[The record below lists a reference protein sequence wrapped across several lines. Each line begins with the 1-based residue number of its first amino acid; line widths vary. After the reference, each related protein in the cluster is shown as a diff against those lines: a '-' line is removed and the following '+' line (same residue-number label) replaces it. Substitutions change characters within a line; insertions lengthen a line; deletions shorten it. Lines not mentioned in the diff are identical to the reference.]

1 MKSEKL
7 IQAIDIYKIY
17 STGGMD
23 TAVIKGVSFNVNR
36 GDKLVL
42 IGASGSGKTTL
53 INIISG
59 FIQPSAGQIYWQGY
73 NTDISNVQQSELTK
87 FRRRFLSLITQED
100 NIIPYLNVRDNILL
114 DSNISEITIDH
125 DYYDHVVKLLGIKHL
140 ENRIA
145 GTLSRGEAKR
155 VNIAG
160 VLLTKPTIIIGDE
173 PVAALDV
180 KNANEIL
187 DLFDKINE
195 ELGITFI
202 LTTHDQAVVSH
213 GNKIIELNDGIIFG
227 DHQSDINL
235 YDLNKSRKI
244 PVDSTGRVLIPDHI
258 LEKLNYPKSFSINL
272 DTEETGIHLVPE
284 FDDRLI
290 DKTRKCNN
298 CTRLS
303 ENKIC
308 PSCGYPTIEI

>member
-1 MKSEKL
+1 MKSERL

-23 TAVIKGVSFNVNR
+23 TAVIKGVSFTVNR
-36 GDKLVL
+36 GDKLIL

-59 FIQPSAGQIYWQGY
+59 FLQPSAGQIYWQGY
-73 NTDISNVQQSELTK
+73 STDISNVKQNKLTK
-87 FRRRFLSLITQED
+87 YRRKFLSLITQE
-100 NIIPYLNVRDNILL
+100 NSIIPYLNVRDNILL
-114 DSNISEITIDH
+114 DSDISEIDIDYE
-125 DYYDHVVKLLGIKHL
+125 YYEQVINLLGIKHL
-140 ENRIA
+140 EKRIA

-213 GNKIIELNDGIIFG
+213 GNKIIELKDGILFG
-227 DHQSDINL
+227 DHKSDINL

-244 PVDSTGRVLIPDHI
+244 PIDSTGRVLIPDHI
-258 LEKLNYPKSFSINL
+258 LEKLNYPTSFSISLNSE
-272 DTEETGIHLVPE
+272 DTEIHLVPE
-284 FDDRLI
+284 LVDSLI

-303 ENKIC
+303 EAKIC